1 MTSRQSHSRPS
12 VLRNI
17 WQKFHRL
24 TLWIDN
30 NNTRFIQSL
39 IYLIRTV
46 IIVYKVRHNAHKR
59 GENLHFRFK
68 SIGINIWLTKA
79 GFEITKSILSCGHA
93 RFRAGPK
100 ILSCTNRARKKSRDK
115 WKIVFIL
122 KYLFEAW
129 ILVELSI
136 FYMTFKN
143 IIMRLENLIWSS
155 EFVKKDGEKLI

>member
-1 MTSRQSHSRPS
+1 MSALSFLSNGFKRHEWISFDLNGVRSERPVMTSRQSHSRPS

-79 GFEITKSILSCGHA
+79 RFEITKSILSCGHA
-93 RFRAGPK
+93 RFRAEPK
-100 ILSCTNRARKKSRDK
+100 VLSCTKKSFVK
-115 WKIVFIL
+115 WKIVQ
-122 KYLFEAW
+122 
-129 ILVELSI
+129 
-136 FYMTFKN
+136 
-143 IIMRLENLIWSS
+143 
-155 EFVKKDGEKLI
+155 KLC